1 MNVFLLPTSTAGTGH
16 WIQEMNRNQGKIKSS
31 SSLPQSECAGE
42 HQSCFILNI
51 LTKYLSSWKFRC
63 SFTTA
68 DESCILKGE
77 PAS

>member
-31 SSLPQSECAGE
+31 SSLPHSECARASVLLHLE
-42 HQSCFILNI
+42 YSNKIFVFLEISLQL
-51 LTKYLSSWKFRC
+51 Y
-63 SFTTA
+63 TA

-77 PAS
+77 PPS